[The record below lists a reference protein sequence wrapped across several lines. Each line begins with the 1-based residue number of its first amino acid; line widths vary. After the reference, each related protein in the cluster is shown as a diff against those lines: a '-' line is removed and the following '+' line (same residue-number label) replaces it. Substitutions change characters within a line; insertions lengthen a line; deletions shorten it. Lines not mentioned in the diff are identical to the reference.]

1 MSHCMFIIDG
11 RDTKDKRHKNI
22 KFFLNGSLIYVN
34 FSFIL
39 ISFQT
44 ILISLENN

>member
-1 MSHCMFIIDG
+1 MSHCMFIING

-22 KFFLNGSLIYVN
+22 KFFLNGSLIYIN

-39 ISFQT
+39 TSFQT
-44 ILISLENN
+44 IIIIFNRN